1 MTLEELHSLN
11 EDETSML
18 WFIINKI
25 DRPAIYGIELEPS
38 VFPSI
43 NRYWLTEKVLKA
55 KESVKPE
62 HLSVYETLTSK
73 LGYIK

>member
-38 VFPSI
+38 LFPSI
-43 NRYWLTEKVLKA
+43 NRYWLTEKVLRA

>member
-25 DRPAIYGIELEPS
+25 DKPAIYGIELEPS
-38 VFPSI
+38 LFPSI

>member
-1 MTLEELHSLN
+1 MTLEELNSLN

-38 VFPSI
+38 LFPSI

>member
-25 DRPAIYGIELEPS
+25 DRPAIYGIELDPS
-38 VFPSI
+38 LFPSI

>member
-38 VFPSI
+38 LVPSI

>member
-1 MTLEELHSLN
+1 MTLEELYSLN
-11 EDETSML
+11 DDETSML
-18 WFIINKI
+18 WYIVNKI

-38 VFPSI
+38 LFPSI

-62 HLSVYETLTSK
+62 HLSIYETLTSK
-73 LGYIK
+73 LSYIK

>member
-38 VFPSI
+38 LFPSI
-43 NRYWLTEKVLKA
+43 NRYWLTDKVLKA

>member
-25 DRPAIYGIELEPS
+25 DRPAIYDIELEPS

>member
-38 VFPSI
+38 LFPSI

>member
-38 VFPSI
+38 LFPSI

-62 HLSVYETLTSK
+62 HLSIYETLTSK
-73 LGYIK
+73 LSYIK